1 MYQVKKRTWP
11 DFRRRIAVRAL
22 RSRSC
27 VRRDVPECCFHASR
41 FESYGAQGFR
51 DSVRSGIPRP
61 ASFGVRSAA
70 VHHSFEKGSRS
81 QHDGAAGELDPHLG
95 FYALY
100 AGFGRGGVEEKLR
113 RRILPDVEVHG
124 VFERVPPLGRE
135 ARFVALG
142 ARTPHGGALRPV
154 EHPELDGREVR
165 DAAHLSAQSI
175 YLSDNLTFGDS
186 ADCRVAGHRGHF
198 GHIHR
203 KQQRARAET
212 RGGRGRFASGV
223 SAADDDNI
231 VF

>member
-1 MYQVKKRTWP
+1 
-11 DFRRRIAVRAL
+11 
-22 RSRSC
+22 
-27 VRRDVPECCFHASR
+27 
-41 FESYGAQGFR
+41 
-51 DSVRSGIPRP
+51 
-61 ASFGVRSAA
+61 
-70 VHHSFEKGSRS
+70 
-81 QHDGAAGELDPHLG
+81 
-95 FYALY
+95 
-100 AGFGRGGVEEKLR
+100 
-113 RRILPDVEVHG
+113 
-124 VFERVPPLGRE
+124 
-135 ARFVALG
+135 LG
-142 ARTPHGGALRPV
+142 ARTPHGGALRTV

-165 DAAHLSAQSI
+165 DAAHLSAQSV